1 MKTGNHLELEDYIN
15 MNSMPHQDFHM
26 TGEYYTLH
34 DYNLDAYDRRFAII
48 DTRVENQ
55 RLKDNPEFMAE
66 IDRRI
71 QLLKSQNFVFIK
83 ATPWESPSTLESED
97 TWPIVDVEHI
107 RWTGDTSWFWWLMYK
122 KYKDHDDLGLR
133 HTEKKFDFL
142 YLNKTPKK
150 HRQKLYNELYTTI
163 NTNSLVS
170 YWPTLKLDQE
180 YEPVHPYPERGMD
193 QTIMLRQYEDTKY
206 SMLSESTDVNTEVFM
221 TERIWKS
228 IITEHVF
235 VVHGNYLYLQKL
247 REMGFKTFSKY
258 FDESYDLEQDQ
269 NKRVKK
275 IASTCRDLLNKNWQ
289 DIYLQTKSL
298 RQHNKEIFFE
308 KSRLSAEINK
318 QLSIFLE
325 FADRS

>member
-34 DYNLDAYDRRFAII
+34 DYNLDAYDRRFAMI

-83 ATPWESPSTLESED
+83 TTPWESPSTLESED
-97 TWPIVDVEHI
+97 TWPMVDVPHV

-122 KYKDHDDLGLR
+122 KYKDHDLEFK

-150 HRQKLYNELYTTI
+150 HRKKLYDQLHTDI
-163 NTNSLVS
+163 NTGSLVS
-170 YWPTLKLDQE
+170 YWPTLKLAPE
-180 YEPVHPYPERGMD
+180 YEIVHPYPERGLD
-193 QTIMLRQYEDTKY
+193 QTIMPRQYEDTKY
-206 SMLSESTDVNTEVFM
+206 SLLSESTDVNTEVFM

-228 IITEHVF
+228 IIAEHVF

-258 FDESYDLEQDQ
+258 FDEGYDLARDQ
-269 NKRVKK
+269 NERAEK
-275 IASTCRDLLNKNWQ
+275 IANTCRDLLTKNWQ
-289 DIYLQTKSL
+289 DIYLQTKYL
-298 RQHNKEIFFE
+298 RQHNKNNFFDE
-308 KSRLSAEINK
+308 GRLSAEINK

>member
-1 MKTGNHLELEDYIN
+1 MKTGNHLDLEDYIS

-34 DYNLDAYDRRFAII
+34 DYNLDAYDRRFAMI

-83 ATPWESPSTLESED
+83 ATPWESFSTLESHD
-97 TWPIVDVEHI
+97 TWPMVEVPHVK
-107 RWTGDTSWFWWLMYK
+107 WTGGTSWFWWLMYK
-122 KYKDHDDLGLR
+122 KYKDHAFNLR

-150 HRQKLYNELYTTI
+150 HRKTLYNELYPAI
-163 NTNSLVS
+163 DANSLVS
-170 YWPTLKLDQE
+170 YWPTLRLPQE
-180 YEPVHPYPERGMD
+180 YEPVYPYPERGMD
-193 QTIMLRQYEDTKY
+193 QTIMPRQYEDTKY

-269 NKRVKK
+269 NERVKK
-275 IASTCRDLLNKNWQ
+275 IASTCRDLLTKNWQ

-298 RQHNKEIFFE
+298 RKHNKEIFFD
-308 KSRLSAEINK
+308 KARLSAEINK

-325 FADRS
+325 FADSS